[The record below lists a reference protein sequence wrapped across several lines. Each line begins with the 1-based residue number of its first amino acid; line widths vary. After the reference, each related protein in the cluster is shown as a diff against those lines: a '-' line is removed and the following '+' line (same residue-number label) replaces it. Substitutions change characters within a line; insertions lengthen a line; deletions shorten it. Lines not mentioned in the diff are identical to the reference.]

1 MSFDYDSLTNF
12 IQENN
17 NISIISIQ
25 FSPEYQKD
33 FQEDFYEKIKLLLP
47 KEKKIYIIGDTSYS
61 KCCCDEVT
69 AMHVKSDIII
79 RVGSSCFTQ
88 NKKMPIYY
96 LINNSEFSEEIISQ
110 FKNELYNT
118 IDNQIKTDNKTENL
132 IIFYKENYQKNLI
145 YKIKNEL
152 ISEINEKYKKNV
164 IFANINAIDYDKETK
179 NKLIYNENPLIYGR
193 QLLPNLK
200 NNKIDNTCSLLY
212 IGDNTEDSLLTE
224 LSLRFCNTVNN
235 IFGLFFN
242 KDKQCFE
249 GQVLPK
255 TFSSKLLYRRFNLIE
270 KAKEC
275 STFGILIGS
284 LSIPNLNR
292 MIDLIKSLLQSQE
305 RKVYTLLLG
314 KITDEKLANFTEYI
328 DAFVLIGCPFNQG
341 YNSKAIDK
349 PIMNPLDVKY
359 AFDENY
365 SWDGFYSFDVDYI
378 LINDNEIKEQLENI
392 KIQKEKEIEQIQNK
406 INKEN
411 LESIQKIETN
421 QALAPIFSLD
431 IIEKYETRK
440 FKGLQIN
447 NDDPEINEIRKVV
460 KGKRGIPIKY
470 EKIQ

>member
-164 IFANINAIDYDKETK
+164 IFANINIIDYDKETK
-179 NKLIYNENPLIYGR
+179 NKIIYNENPLIYGR

-212 IGDNTEDSLLTE
+212 IGDSTEDSLLTE

>member
-349 PIMNPLDVKY
+349 PIMSPLDVKY

>member
-25 FSPEYQKD
+25 FSPEYQID

-349 PIMNPLDVKY
+349 PIMSPLDVKY

>member
-1 MSFDYDSLTNF
+1 MSFDYDTLINF
-12 IQENN
+12 IKENN
-17 NISIISIQ
+17 NISVISVQ
-25 FSPEYQKD
+25 FSLENQKD
-33 FQEDFYEKIKLLLP
+33 FQEDFYEKIKQLLP

-69 AMHVKSDIII
+69 AMHLKSDIII
-79 RVGSSCFTQ
+79 RVGNSCFTQ

-96 LINNSEFSEEIISQ
+96 LLNNNEFSDDKI
-110 FKNELYNT
+110 FKFKTELFNT
-118 IDNQIKTDNKTENL
+118 LDNSIKEDAKTENL
-132 IIFYKENYQKNLI
+132 IVFYKEDYQKNLI
-145 YKIKNEL
+145 NKIKDNIEKE
-152 ISEINEKYKKNV
+152 ISEKYKKKL
-164 IFANINAIDYDKETK
+164 IIAYINIIDYDKETK
-179 NKLIYNENPLIYGR
+179 NKIIYKDNPLLYGR
-193 QLLPNLK
+193 QLLPIIK
-200 NNKIDNTCSLLY
+200 NNKIDNTCSILY
-212 IGDNTEDSLLTE
+212 IGDDTEESLLTE

-235 IFGLFFN
+235 IYGIFYN

-292 MIDLIKSLLQSQE
+292 MIDLTKSLLESQE

-314 KITDEKLANFTEYI
+314 KITDEKLGNFIEYI

-349 PIMNPLDVKY
+349 PIMSPLDIKY

-378 LINDNEIKEQLENI
+378 LINDSEIKEQLENL
-392 KIQKEKEIEQIQNK
+392 KIQKEKEIEKIQTK

-411 LESIQKIETN
+411 LELIQKSESN

-440 FKGLQIN
+440 FKGLQVN
-447 NDDPEINEIRKVV
+447 NEDPEINEIRKVV

>member
-118 IDNQIKTDNKTENL
+118 IDNQIRTDNKTENL

-164 IFANINAIDYDKETK
+164 IFANINIIDYDKETK
-179 NKLIYNENPLIYGR
+179 NKIIYNENPLIYGR

-212 IGDNTEDSLLTE
+212 IGDSTEDSLLTE

>member
-349 PIMNPLDVKY
+349 PIMSPLDVKY

-392 KIQKEKEIEQIQNK
+392 KILKEKEIEQIQNK